1 MCNPTQSTFWIE
13 TGAMQGGSRNQL
25 ELPNDLAEFFGEEAR
40 TNEVMTIQLGPG
52 NLFIR
57 PFVYRG
63 DDYGHYVDRWR
74 LCLPTAQMGGPEYA
88 NRVVRLDRLSVG
100 GATVFQL
107 SVTDRNSPEHLA
119 WRNQSAPP
127 QGERGTTQGDR
138 EYGCW

>member
-1 MCNPTQSTFWIE
+1 MPDTNNTTVWLE

-25 ELPNDLAEFFGEEAR
+25 EMPNDLAEFFGTEAR

-52 NLFIR
+52 VQFIR

-88 NRVVRLDRLSVG
+88 NRVVRLDRVLIG

-107 SVTDRNSPEHLA
+107 SVADLNSAEHTG
-119 WRNQSAPP
+119 WQNQSVPP
-127 QGERGTTQGDR
+127 QGGMVTTQGDR
-138 EYGCW
+138 QYGWW